1 MHALL
6 PDGVD
11 SQQSVLNAY
20 AHLKVSVSTKSYA
33 RKHLKASKCEQV
45 RKKAA
50 HSQEVNK

>member
-1 MHALL
+1 VHALL

-20 AHLKVSVSTKSYA
+20 AHLKVSVSTQESTS
-33 RKHLKASKCEQV
+33 RQVSASKV